1 MSVAIQ
7 TVIIRVAT
15 IGLAALILVAQAF
28 GPSGDIAIADV
39 ADTARPPDASCATQM
54 PPPQILAPR
63 GNVRIMS
70 PADALRAPCRPNFA
84 GQMSSVR

>member
-7 TVIIRVAT
+7 TVVIRVAT
-15 IGLAALILVAQAF
+15 VTLAALILVAQAF
-28 GPSGDIAIADV
+28 APSGDIAIADV
-39 ADTARPPDASCATQM
+39 ADTARPPDASCAAQV

-70 PADALRAPCRPNFA
+70 PADALRVPCRPNFA
-84 GQMSSVR
+84 GEVSAVR